1 MSARKVMARWI
12 VASAYETNAANP
24 VRPRMLGA
32 RTKIATVK

>member
-1 MSARKVMARWI
+1 MAKWI
-12 VASAYETNAANP
+12 VASTYETNTVNP